1 MSNIEGDDSSMLI
14 REFNLESTIENLKDG
29 KEVFEEVFSENELD
43 INFDELA
50 FKFNNVL
57 NDMLAHENEEDSEIE
72 SYADEY
78 DHDIE
83 IELEQDNNENDDDNE
98 LEEESDEII
107 PDEFDMSEGSINKK
121 YNVQAAISPCVI
133 IDNIQG
139 TIKRCNETYKLR
151 RLRNLLG
158 TWQID
163 RDAVQQVDSN
173 YLKLGVCDS
182 HFLYDQNQIH
192 NPKEKIF
199 TELTDALVQH
209 RRCIGCKKYV
219 TFFSRG
225 EGCSKHSWLINGR
238 NIQVPCNGLMHCNAL
253 KDSFISKCAFEEI
266 KKPRCICCSCY
277 EQLGGHI
284 HKRAGRGKK
293 SNCVHDKL
301 HEQDTSKGIEFIANW
316 LKKIS
321 HTSDE
326 STKREILKSITK
338 AIIPFLPTT
347 PTKTTLN
354 NDKSDETL
362 SLFIVKILFLDTFI
376 NNKKPLIQNEDT
388 ETVDYE
394 ILGQQIGIK
403 LWKSRKAINDKKD
416 LLNSPA
422 SLSEYYNAFPSF
434 ITGFFEGMLIEI
446 FKQKLAVSN
455 RQRKYRKQLTKS
467 LSKDTIIK
475 IVTFFVS
482 VITSITFPS
491 HGIWLTNVLS
501 SLACKPKL
509 LSSLHCLL
517 AVWNVI
523 GHSDRHERNQEKERI
538 SKAVPTKRLCQKSNI
553 WNLAIID
560 NIDFKQKTFSFG
572 NIYDTTRNSS
582 HMTLRMAFQSEVPD
596 HLVTNYEEIIALE
609 NDTRIF
615 EIIKKA
621 ILAEFEHGCQG
632 SSPHVIILEP
642 GDNPN
647 SDQAILDAAN
657 MYKIDFN
664 LLETDYLDIVA
675 DEAIFRRLM
684 RCQAQWPQL
693 RPLLSQWHTSKD
705 FCLVLIVLFSSY
717 GLLNLARRLGVRFL
731 DKFEAAVDYRTTSR
745 VLDLL

>member
-121 YNVQAAISPCVI
+121 YNIQVAISPCVI
-133 IDNIQG
+133 IDNIQ
-139 TIKRCNETYKLR
+139 
-151 RLRNLLG
+151 
-158 TWQID
+158 D

-209 RRCIGCKKYV
+209 RRCIG
-219 TFFSRG
+219 F
-225 EGCSKHSWLINGR
+225 
-238 NIQVPCNGLMHCNAL
+238 PCNGLMHCNAL
-253 KDSFISKCAFEEI
+253 KNSFISKRAFEEI

-277 EQLGGHI
+277 KQLGGHI
-284 HKRAGRGKK
+284 HKRAGQGKK

-301 HEQDTSKGIEFIANW
+301 HEQGTSKGIEFIANW
-316 LKKIS
+316 LKKIF

-326 STKREILKSITK
+326 STKREILKFITK

-354 NDKSDETL
+354 NDKSDETF
-362 SLFIVKILFLDTFI
+362 SLFIVKILFLDIFI

-416 LLNSPA
+416 LLSLPA

-434 ITGFFEGMLIEI
+434 ITEFFEGMLIEI

-455 RQRKYRKQLTKS
+455 RQRKHRKQLTKS

-482 VITSITFPS
+482 IITSITFPS

-501 SLACKPKL
+501 SLARKPKL

-517 AVWNVI
+517 AIWNII
-523 GHSDRHERNQEKERI
+523 GHSDHHERNQEKERI
-538 SKAVPTKRLCQKSNI
+538 SKAVPTKDYAKNQTY
-553 WNLAIID
+553 
-560 NIDFKQKTFSFG
+560 KT
-572 NIYDTTRNSS
+572 
-582 HMTLRMAFQSEVPD
+582 LQ
-596 HLVTNYEEIIALE
+596 
-609 NDTRIF
+609 
-615 EIIKKA
+615 
-621 ILAEFEHGCQG
+621 
-632 SSPHVIILEP
+632 
-642 GDNPN
+642 
-647 SDQAILDAAN
+647 
-657 MYKIDFN
+657 
-664 LLETDYLDIVA
+664 
-675 DEAIFRRLM
+675 
-684 RCQAQWPQL
+684 
-693 RPLLSQWHTSKD
+693 
-705 FCLVLIVLFSSY
+705 
-717 GLLNLARRLGVRFL
+717 
-731 DKFEAAVDYRTTSR
+731 
-745 VLDLL
+745 